1 MVVEVATEIV
11 IAIMAI
17 SFFTVLLPLTT
28 VVPVVITP
36 VIAASVVIVV
46 IAVVVELDIIVVG
59 RVLVIVVI
67 ASVSPCIDARS
78 HVIIIAYVVVW
89 AGGCA

>member
-1 MVVEVATEIV
+1 V

-17 SFFTVLLPLTT
+17 SFVTVLLPLTT

-36 VIAASVVIVV
+36 VITASAVTIV
-46 IAVVVELDIIVVG
+46 IAAVVELAIIVAG
-59 RVLVIVVI
+59 RIPTIAII
-67 ASVSPCIDARS
+67 ASVSPWIDARN
-78 HVIIIAYVVVW
+78 HVIIVVVW